1 MKLYSYW
8 RSTTS
13 YRVRAA
19 LNLKGV
25 AYETVPIDLVA
36 GDQTA
41 ADYTKLNPGKGVPTL
56 VLDDGTVLTQSM
68 AILDYLDAVFPELR
82 LCPEEPVQRAK
93 VLAAA
98 HTVALDVHPV
108 NNLRVVKTL
117 KQRFG
122 ATPEQARDWMNH
134 WMHEG
139 FTALEHQINDTT
151 EFSFGSRPDLADLCL
166 VAQVYNARRWGLDLA
181 PFPKIIRVDAAC
193 QAIPEIAAAHPDKQ
207 PDAKEAT

>member
-41 ADYTKLNPGKGVPTL
+41 ADYTNLNPGKGVPTL

-68 AILDYLDAVFPELR
+68 AILDYLDAAFPEPR

-98 HTVALDVHPV
+98 HTVALDIHPV
-108 NNLRVVKTL
+108 NNLRVVQLL
-117 KQRFG
+117 KQCHD
-122 ATPEQARDWMNH
+122 AKPEQVQGWKKH

-139 FTALEHQINDTT
+139 FSALEQQLSEADG
-151 EFSFGSRPDLADLCL
+151 FAFGASPSLADLCI
-166 VAQVYNARRWGLDLA
+166 VAQVYNARRWALNMR
-181 PFPKIIRVDAAC
+181 PFPKIVRVETAC
-193 QAIPEIAAAHPDKQ
+193 LAVPEIAAAHPDTQ
-207 PDAKEAT
+207 PDAKETK